1 VSVQPKSVQPKSVQ
15 PKSVQPKSVQPV
27 LPQSAAVRGEAAC
40 GEFVRPTQF
49 PRSFAAFD
57 WCPRCGQPDWAHQA
71 GSGDRIARF
80 RSLDP
85 ERMSAMLQ
93 SLCQY
98 SPGLFDL
105 LLDQVLADDV
115 SPGRPG
121 TTAAQDT
128 MAHPPAAS
136 TGDAA

>member
-1 VSVQPKSVQPKSVQ
+1 MSVQPKSVQPIF
-15 PKSVQPKSVQPV
+15 
-27 LPQSAAVRGEAAC
+27 PQSAAVCGEAAC

-57 WCPRCGQPDWAHQA
+57 WCPRCGQPDWAHRA

-80 RSLDP
+80 RSLDR

-105 LLDQVLADDV
+105 LLDQVLAGDV
-115 SPGRPG
+115 SPDRPG
-121 TTAAQDT
+121 ATAAHVALT
-128 MAHPPAAS
+128 HPPAAS

>member
-1 VSVQPKSVQPKSVQ
+1 VSVHPKPVQPGSAQ
-15 PKSVQPKSVQPV
+15 PIF
-27 LPQSAAVRGEAAC
+27 PQSATAC
-40 GEFVRPTQF
+40 GEFVRPAQF

-80 RSLDP
+80 RSLGP
-85 ERMSAMLQ
+85 ERMSAMLR

-105 LLDQVLADDV
+105 LLDQVLAEDLD
-115 SPGRPG
+115 PGRPAVAPWRQR
-121 TTAAQDT
+121 TA
-128 MAHPPAAS
+128 S
-136 TGDAA
+136 